1 NGSGCGHRTA
11 ATSTTAPWRGRWE
24 GATVRPSTLRGPT
37 SVSGTPSD
45 STTWPR
51 EEEPSWS
58 TRTWGP
64 RLRGAR
70 KNRRSGEKR
79 RTRAAFSMISACHA
93 GRCRAGERG
102 RDGPRPAGGAD
113 PAQRTE
119 ELPEVVEEQLRLLQ
133 RGEVAAP
140 A

>member
-1 NGSGCGHRTA
+1 
-11 ATSTTAPWRGRWE
+11 
-24 GATVRPSTLRGPT
+24 
-37 SVSGTPSD
+37 SGTPSD

-102 RDGPRPAGGAD
+102 RDGPRPSGGAD

-119 ELPEVVEEQLRLLQ
+119 ELPEGVEEQLRLLQ
-133 RGEVAAP
+133 RREVAAP
-140 A
+140 APHNGPAPGRVPPPRDGS